1 MTGLTST
8 YRPRTEPSAR
18 VEPVR
23 YLVVGRAGAA
33 NVGEWLTRFFLAR
46 RTPVSRLLAFDN
58 ARRITL
64 YEIALYTTRIEQ
76 TITADY
82 DIIINLDRSAMA
94 YEGLLKKDGVFL
106 LDESSLDAR
115 PVRRDIETVAVPT
128 PMLAF
133 KALQNIPIG
142 ELGVDQREVEEA
154 VILGSTLAVESHHPT
169 AK

>member
-1 MTGLTST
+1 M
-8 YRPRTEPSAR
+8 
-18 VEPVR
+18 EPVR

-82 DIIINLDRSAMA
+82 DIIISLDRSAMA